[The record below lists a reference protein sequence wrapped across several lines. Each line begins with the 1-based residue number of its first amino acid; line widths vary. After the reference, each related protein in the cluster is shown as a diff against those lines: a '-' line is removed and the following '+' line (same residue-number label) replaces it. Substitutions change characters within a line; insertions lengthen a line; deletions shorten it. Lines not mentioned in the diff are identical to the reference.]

1 VTASCA
7 LRRICW
13 YFCGM
18 ADQEELLA
26 HLAKLHKPSE
36 PRKRII

>member
-1 VTASCA
+1 
-7 LRRICW
+7 
-13 YFCGM
+13 M